1 MANITESNTLI
12 EETNSNGD
20 VVRHFP
26 ITKVENII
34 GIENIKGASA
44 QQLAALKLLAA
55 NAFIIDD
62 TTGKTYKI
70 GSNDG
75 KFYFEESDVS
85 VLDLL
90 NEIVSAAATLSEKSE
105 N

>member
-1 MANITESNTLI
+1 MPNITESNTLI
-12 EETNSNGD
+12 EVADKDGNVT
-20 VVRHFP
+20 RHFP
-26 ITKVENII
+26 ITKVDNII
-34 GIENIKGASA
+34 GIEKMKGASA
-44 QQLAALKLLAA
+44 QQIAALKLLAA
-55 NAFIIDD
+55 NAFVIDD

-90 NEIVSAAATLSEKSE
+90 NEIVEAATAIVESK
-105 N
+105 